1 MTPRD
6 HQSQEAVYL
15 KIITDVIDD
24 ELDDEYRKVVIT
36 SRPRIEDA
44 LELKPQPLFEI
55 TKCIRSRPQIQAAV
69 NYILCQN
76 IVNFT

>member
-24 ELDDEYRKVVIT
+24 ELDDEYVNTNSETALRVVINT
-36 SRPRIEDA
+36 EDNMYFQFFTRKEIIYTR
-44 LELKPQPLFEI
+44 LEGLIAFCKH
-55 TKCIRSRPQIQAAV
+55 
-69 NYILCQN
+69 LC
-76 IVNFT
+76 NFC